1 MQVEVFEAA
10 GRAYAELPCELYG
23 VALAYIAEAAHSG
36 KPAALD
42 RALGALQ
49 AAAAAVPPGATGQAS
64 DSGVR
69 QLAERR
75 AIEERN
81 RRQVAYAV
89 CQLLLG
95 ETEEAAD
102 TLGLLPGSGMKCERT
117 MLAFVKVRCPWV
129 CRCGCPIQV
138 GGGLVG
144 SCCCC
149 C

>member
-1 MQVEVFEAA
+1 
-10 GRAYAELPCELYG
+10 
-23 VALAYIAEAAHSG
+23 
-36 KPAALD
+36 
-42 RALGALQ
+42 
-49 AAAAAVPPGATGQAS
+49 
-64 DSGVR
+64 VR

-102 TLGLLPGSGMKCERT
+102 TLGLLPGSDTKCERT

-129 CRCGCPIQV
+129 CRCGCPVQV

-149 C
+149 